1 MGASD
6 GALLGLLHAELL
18 RRDGHKKP
26 HCNNR
31 PLAEKE
37 SRRWVDALQ
46 KAGALIDA
54 GARQVTMIAD
64 REGDF
69 YEDFVCRPAGVEVLI
84 RAHHDRVLADG
95 KRLFACTR
103 DLPELGR
110 ETIRLPAAPGR
121 RARKATLALRACRVE
136 IKRPS
141 RNLAQEAAKLPP
153 KVSLSFVEVCEV
165 DPPTG
170 VPPIHWRLLTT
181 HEVSTLADALRM
193 TRYYRE
199 RWTIEQLFRVMKTKG
214 FDIEAVR
221 IEDATPFENLAT
233 ATLIAAIQVLQ
244 MVRDRDGLAG
254 RPLHDVFDP
263 ADQPALQAI
272 CATLQGKTERQKNPH
287 ATGSLAYAA
296 WICARLGGWTG
307 YYGKPGPVVTL
318 QGFLRL
324 NTMLLGWNIARVV

>member
-1 MGASD
+1 M
-6 GALLGLLHAELL
+6 LGLLHAELL

-84 RAHHDRVLADG
+84 RANHDRVLANG

-141 RNLAQEAAKLPP
+141 RNLAQEAAKLHP
-153 KVSLSFVEVCEV
+153 SS
-165 DPPTG
+165 
-170 VPPIHWRLLTT
+170 
-181 HEVSTLADALRM
+181 A
-193 TRYYRE
+193 
-199 RWTIEQLFRVMKTKG
+199 
-214 FDIEAVR
+214 
-221 IEDATPFENLAT
+221 
-233 ATLIAAIQVLQ
+233 
-244 MVRDRDGLAG
+244 
-254 RPLHDVFDP
+254 
-263 ADQPALQAI
+263 
-272 CATLQGKTERQKNPH
+272 
-287 ATGSLAYAA
+287 
-296 WICARLGGWTG
+296 
-307 YYGKPGPVVTL
+307 
-318 QGFLRL
+318 
-324 NTMLLGWNIARVV
+324 